1 MPIKNSAYEM
11 LIKHNS
17 SVFKGILFP
26 VIFSVVLYVGKPKA
40 RRLTTEGNVSKMAL
54 LVLVFSSPL
63 LRRKRSGSVI
73 LHVIVFSWS
82 IGGEKITTFAAE
94 SCC

>member
-11 LIKHNS
+11 LNKIALFSK
-17 SVFKGILFP
+17 VFCFLSFP
-26 VIFSVVLYVGKPKA
+26 VWYYVGKPKA
-40 RRLTTEGNVSKMAL
+40 RRLTTEGNHQQNDSK
-54 LVLVFSSPL
+54 LVLVFSSPF

-82 IGGEKITTFAAE
+82 GVRKL
-94 SCC
+94 